1 MDSNP
6 VVDLL
11 WPIIT
16 GSIIVPVVGWIKGKL
31 PNDFPVQGVV
41 FQSILSIG
49 IVFLLSQ
56 AFSTGWTWQQIIT
69 YALGTFAS
77 ASAVHAIVK
86 TNKKLG
92 GGNGSET
99 PTA

>member
-1 MDSNP
+1 MESNP

-16 GSIIVPVVGWIKGKL
+16 GSIIVPVVAWIKTKL

-41 FQSILSIG
+41 IQSILSIG
-49 IVFLLSQ
+49 AVYLISQ
-56 AFSTGWTWQQIIT
+56 AFHTGWDWQAIIT

-77 ASAVHAIVK
+77 ASAVHAVVK
-86 TNKKLG
+86 TSNKMG
-92 GGNGSET
+92 GGNATT